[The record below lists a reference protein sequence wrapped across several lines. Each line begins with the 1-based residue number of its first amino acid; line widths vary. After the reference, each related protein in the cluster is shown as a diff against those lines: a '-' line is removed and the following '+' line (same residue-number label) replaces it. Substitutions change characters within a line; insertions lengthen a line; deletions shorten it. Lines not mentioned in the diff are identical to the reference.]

1 MEGEVIYP
9 MSKTLLSSQM
19 QWVQGCPNSLC
30 TKNVCT
36 NILIDNGWRFPIIDE
51 NLYQMI
57 PNKPTTQLVAANG
70 KSLKLLGELQL
81 ILEVEKKVFP
91 CRAVMG
97 KDVVDPM
104 IVAVEFIV
112 TNGGVINF
120 KDQQL
125 ALDSTGEQIDENNTS
140 NSEIDIPCVP

>member
-1 MEGEVIYP
+1 
-9 MSKTLLSSQM
+9 
-19 QWVQGCPNSLC
+19 
-30 TKNVCT
+30 
-36 NILIDNGWRFPIIDE
+36 
-51 NLYQMI
+51 
-57 PNKPTTQLVAANG
+57 
-70 KSLKLLGELQL
+70 
-81 ILEVEKKVFP
+81 
-91 CRAVMG
+91 MG

>member
-19 QWVQGCPNSLC
+19 QWVQRCPNSLC

-51 NLYQMI
+51 SLYQMI

-81 ILEVEKKVFP
+81 I
-91 CRAVMG
+91 
-97 KDVVDPM
+97 
-104 IVAVEFIV
+104 
-112 TNGGVINF
+112 
-120 KDQQL
+120 
-125 ALDSTGEQIDENNTS
+125 
-140 NSEIDIPCVP
+140 

>member
-1 MEGEVIYP
+1 
-9 MSKTLLSSQM
+9 
-19 QWVQGCPNSLC
+19 
-30 TKNVCT
+30 
-36 NILIDNGWRFPIIDE
+36 
-51 NLYQMI
+51 MI

-125 ALDSTGEQIDENNTS
+125 ALDSTGEEIDENNTS